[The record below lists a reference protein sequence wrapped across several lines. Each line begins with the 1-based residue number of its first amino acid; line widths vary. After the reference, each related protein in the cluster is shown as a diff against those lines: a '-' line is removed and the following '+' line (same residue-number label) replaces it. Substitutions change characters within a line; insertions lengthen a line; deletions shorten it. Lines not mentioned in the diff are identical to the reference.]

1 MILFILQILFF
12 QIIYSRTQDTSNIRY
27 DPLLSA
33 QCKARC
39 LYEYRNHSQQQQQQH
54 HRSLPSMLTNEKTK
68 RLLTTNV
75 LRLPWRSIW
84 ERCPRL
90 ITCSSCLLPCDLDP
104 PLLLSDKQ
112 SCQAICSTLKL
123 VECEQSCIFI
133 QNLYQQHANC
143 LTGNCQLCSSPY
155 DCSRKIPQPYNVTAI
170 ERKSRRTV
178 RLKWNSYPI
187 INTEPIFYVIEA
199 QWTFPKTN
207 INQYELVSKW
217 GFVKEEVS
225 NAKAII
231 RNIQRDNRWY
241 KFRVAAVTRYGHSP
255 FSITTKLFRLTNE
268 SYTISTIIDPPR
280 NFSIKDYQFNSNTM
294 NITLVW
300 QKPNL
305 SVHEYQISWKS
316 ENDQSSLVNSVDI
329 SSSLSSLEFT
339 IPFLSI
345 DNSYLF
351 KIRSMITSDGNH
363 IQMSLP
369 ILIHFNSDE
378 EFFPIKNFQIS
389 KPYFINGLI
398 KANISWSKNNDS
410 RIKQYDIYWIENKC
424 HSDVYSCCYR
434 RDAVTIQNHFQLY
447 DLRFNCTYLV
457 NINAVGLKVKK
468 SFRFYFNISSCE
480 LTEVY
485 GSIRPPCQTDRKT
498 IDIFSSLPPL
508 DLIVRRNGSGFNLR
522 WQNIQSIVNN
532 AFYRLRIEQLP
543 NHVEIASI
551 EFPIMITN
559 YFIPYSKDVDDRY
572 LNVTL
577 SLIENMSVRQQQSIL
592 INDKKEE
599 YFYSHVNMNSSS
611 IIIHFRY
618 FALFIWF
625 VLVMIIK

>member
-1 MILFILQILFF
+1 MIF
-12 QIIYSRTQDTSNIRY
+12 SRTQDITNIRY
-27 DPLLSA
+27 DSLLSA

-39 LYEYRNHSQQQQQQH
+39 LYEYRNQYQQQQ
-54 HRSLPSMLTNEKTK
+54 RTLPSIFINRKTK

-112 SCQAICSTLKL
+112 NCQAICSTLKI

-143 LTGNCQLCSSPY
+143 LTGNCHLCSSSN
-155 DCSRKIPQPYNVTAI
+155 DCSKKIPQPYNVTAI

-178 RLKWNSYPI
+178 RLKWNSHHM
-187 INTEPIFYVIEA
+187 INMEPIFYVIEA
-199 QWTFPKTN
+199 QWILPQSDV
-207 INQYELVSKW
+207 NQYELVSKW

-225 NAKAII
+225 HTKAII

-241 KFRVAAVTRYGHSP
+241 KFRVAAVTRHGHSL
-255 FSITTKLFRLTNE
+255 FSITTKLFRLTNQ
-268 SYTISTIIDPPR
+268 SHTLSTIIDPPR
-280 NFSIKDYQFNSNTM
+280 NFSIKGYQLNSNTM
-294 NITLVW
+294 NITLIW
-300 QKPNL
+300 QKPDFP
-305 SVHEYQISWKS
+305 VHGYQISWKS
-316 ENDQSSLVNSVDI
+316 ENDQSSLVNSIDI

-351 KIRSMITSDGNH
+351 KIRSIIISEGNH

-369 ILIHFNSDE
+369 IIIHFNSEE
-378 EFFPIKNFQIS
+378 EFFPIKNLHIS
-389 KPYFINGLI
+389 KPYFINGFI
-398 KANISWSKNNDS
+398 KTNISWTKNTDS
-410 RIKQYDIYWIENKC
+410 RIKQYDIYWSENQC
-424 HSDVYSCCYR
+424 YSEIFSCCYR
-434 RDAVTIQNHFQLY
+434 RDAVTIQNYFQLY

-457 NINAVGLKVKK
+457 NINAIGSKRKK
-468 SFRFYFNISSCE
+468 SFQFFFNVSSCE
-480 LTEVY
+480 LTDVY
-485 GSIRPPCQTDRKT
+485 GTIRPPCHTDRKT

-508 DLIVRRNGSGFNLR
+508 DLIVRRNGSGFNLF
-522 WQNIQSIVNN
+522 WQNIHSTVNN
-532 AFYRLRIEQLP
+532 VFYRLHIEKLP
-543 NHVEIASI
+543 HHVEIVSV
-551 EFPIMITN
+551 EFPHTITN
-559 YFIPYSKDVDDRY
+559 YFIPYSKDENDQY

-577 SLIENMSVRQQQSIL
+577 SLIDRMSIRQQQSIL

-599 YFYSHVNMNSSS
+599 YFYSQYNISSS
-611 IIIHFRY
+611 SEIIHCRY
-618 FALFIWF
+618 FLVFIW
-625 VLVMIIK
+625 LTSIMIIK